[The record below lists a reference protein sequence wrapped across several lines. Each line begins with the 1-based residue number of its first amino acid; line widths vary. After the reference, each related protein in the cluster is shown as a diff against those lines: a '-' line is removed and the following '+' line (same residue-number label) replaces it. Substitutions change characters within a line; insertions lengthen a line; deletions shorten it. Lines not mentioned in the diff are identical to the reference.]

1 MDTPYNASPAAITWR
16 QSRIEPSRVA
26 PRRLTGLRT
35 TVARF
40 RLPASAG
47 MPTARPPTGGPR
59 PAVGAGRRW
68 TRTARQGARS
78 PVPPCQSARAR
89 RPAIIRTAFRAIV
102 CRRVPGPAARPVRRP
117 TARDLI
123 CGGSV
128 AREAPRFNTC
138 RRGTLTHGVPSG
150 RVRPYAVHGSRLRT
164 FANPNPTLRVQSGTW
179 VVAVGGGAQGAGV
192 SVTGRRRRCGFRHPR
207 PAVRAV
213 RANRGSARFGVVLA
227 VAPRGPHTGHLGT
240 LWCCS

>member
-1 MDTPYNASPAAITWR
+1 MTVLWTPYNASPAAITWR

-123 CGGSV
+123 CEDPWPG
-128 AREAPRFNTC
+128 
-138 RRGTLTHGVPSG
+138 RR
-150 RVRPYAVHGSRLRT
+150 RVSTR
-164 FANPNPTLRVQSGTW
+164 
-179 VVAVGGGAQGAGV
+179 VVAVHSHTGSRAAEFVRTPYTVLAYGPSQIRTRHYECKVARG
-192 SVTGRRRRCGFRHPR
+192 GRRGRAGRRGFGDR
-207 PAVRAV
+207 
-213 RANRGSARFGVVLA
+213 
-227 VAPRGPHTGHLGT
+227 T
-240 LWCCS
+240 

>member
-1 MDTPYNASPAAITWR
+1 MTVLWTPYMPQSGITWR

-40 RLPASAG
+40 RFRLPASAADAHCHPG
-47 MPTARPPTGGPR
+47 LKRYDPGATTGRG
-59 PAVGAGRRW
+59 GAGGSWDGRRR

-78 PVPPCQSARAR
+78 PVPPCRSARAR

-123 CGGSV
+123 VRIRGPGGAAFQHVSS
-128 AREAPRFNTC
+128 RYTHI
-138 RRGTLTHGVPSG
+138 RRTP
-150 RVRPYAVHGSRLRT
+150 
-164 FANPNPTLRVQSGTW
+164 NPNPTLSAISGN
-179 VVAVGGGAQGAGV
+179 VACG
-192 SVTGRRRRCGFRHPR
+192 GRRGARRGFGDR
-207 PAVRAV
+207 
-213 RANRGSARFGVVLA
+213 
-227 VAPRGPHTGHLGT
+227 T
-240 LWCCS
+240 